1 MMKKTSGPWLDK
13 VIYAFLLS
21 PMVVLGAI
29 VASMLSRNS
38 SLGYVAVLCVWWPAN
53 AYLIHKVCSVK
64 GGVLLL
70 RMVTFFFAHAAALAV
85 VLLCFG

>member
-1 MMKKTSGPWLDK
+1 MKKTSGPWLDK
-13 VIYAFLLS
+13 VIFSFLLS
-21 PMVVLGAI
+21 PMIVLGAI
-29 VASMLSRNS
+29 VASIVSKRS
-38 SLGYVAVLCVWWPAN
+38 AFGYFAVRCVWWPAN
-53 AYLIHKVCSVK
+53 AYLIHKVCWAK